1 MGKRFEKLE
10 KKIEREY
17 KKKGYTSDEAKHI
30 GYATAG
36 NIARMK
42 KRS

>member
-10 KKIEREY
+10 KHIEREY
-17 KKKGYTSDEAKHI
+17 KKKGYSSDEARRI

-36 NIARMK
+36 KIAKLK
-42 KRS
+42 K